1 MLSEI
6 TFDRTLSEQTSEIT
20 FDRTLSEPTAE
31 CNVRECSVDRYEID
45 CYPYAIR
52 GLLFGILFG
61 IIFWG
66 AIASVF
72 LLLL

>member
-6 TFDRTLSEQTSEIT
+6 TFNQTLSEQT
-20 FDRTLSEPTAE
+20 AE
-31 CNVRECSVDRYEID
+31 CNIRKCSLDRYEID

-61 IIFWG
+61 SIFWG
-66 AIASVF
+66 AIASAVM
-72 LLLL
+72 LLL